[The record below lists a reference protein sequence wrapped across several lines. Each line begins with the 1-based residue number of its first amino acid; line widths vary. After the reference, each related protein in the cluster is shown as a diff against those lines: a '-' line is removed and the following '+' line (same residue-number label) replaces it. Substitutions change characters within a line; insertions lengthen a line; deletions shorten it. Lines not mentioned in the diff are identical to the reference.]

1 MDYLLIAAFLQRLKM
16 LEEDSNEIFS
26 KKTLEAFSDLGIKI
40 SPIDLVWEC
49 SRNKEHFIVTFPNGD
64 NLSVLS
70 NGFEADEQSFEA
82 FLTKSGDKVNRD
94 NMLNFES
101 LSKLTEKIL
110 ALANQDKTPEEIFY
124 SSSFKNTGLDSLK
137 MFFRRKKK

>member
-1 MDYLLIAAFLQRLKM
+1 MDYLFITIFLQRLKM

-82 FLTKSGDKVNRD
+82 FYTKKGENSDFSEENKLHFDNLSELTK
-94 NMLNFES
+94 
-101 LSKLTEKIL
+101 KIL
-110 ALANQDKTPEEIFY
+110 ALANEDKTPEEIFY
-124 SSSFKNTGLDSLK
+124 ISSSFILLI
-137 MFFRRKKK
+137 